1 MSWMQKLYEVYQACE
16 QRGLVGKWD
25 ETPALLPLY
34 HSTQKAQVEVVIDSE
49 GNWVPGLA
57 RAITDKQEQE
67 TVIMGD
73 PESLAVAAAIKP
85 KALFEKL
92 IYLAGDYPKYY
103 AKEFKKGSAQQEKP
117 SQKNMQPELYHK
129 AFMEMLQ
136 AWCESPYAHPDVL
149 AWYTYLQK
157 GRLIADL
164 VAEGVFQLDESGRLT
179 EKWAGGGKQQE
190 AFIRYRILRDSC
202 EEDCIWQSAS
212 ISNAFIAH
220 YQTLPV
226 TNDICYAMG
235 ELQPIAATS
244 PKYIRYSGDATKLIS
259 ANDNEG
265 FTYRG
270 RFQTAE
276 EALVVGRDT
285 TEKAHAALKWLI
297 RRQGYRNGEQVVL
310 AFGTGGNE
318 MPSPVEDTLGVV
330 RDPLFADDEMPPTF
344 TLKESIARALTQ
356 ALHSTSARL
365 DRHAE
370 AIVMGLDSAIEGKG
384 RLAIFYYRE
393 LSAQDYFDHILSWHT
408 TCTWLHTYRWVKE
421 GRDDSGKEKG
431 RFIHFTGA
439 PSLMDIV
446 LATYG
451 KQVSDKLK
459 KSALERLLPCV
470 VDSARLP
477 RDIVSTLARRA
488 AQRAALD
495 DGEREKVL
503 SIACALIKKQRV
515 EKKLKGAIDMA
526 LDEQYTGRDYLFG
539 RALAYAE
546 MIERAALDQQGEDR
560 ITNADRLMVSYTKH
574 PASTLLAIQDKLKN
588 YQNKSRR
595 FDENFFDRWIDG
607 FYDVI
612 DSLKGNGFTNDKL
625 SEEYLLGYA
634 SQRMKLKR
642 QYYAIRHNRSNTM
655 QKEEE

>member
-16 QRGLVGKWD
+16 QRKSLNQWD
-25 ETPALLPLY
+25 DSREPLPLY
-34 HSTQKAQVEVVIDSE
+34 HDTRQAQVEVGIDRE
-49 GNWVPGLA
+49 GNWVPELA
-57 RAITDKQEQE
+57 RAITDKQDME
-67 TVIMGD
+67 TIVPVTEKSASRTSS
-73 PESLAVAAAIKP
+73 PEP
-85 KALFEKL
+85 MPLFDKL
-92 IYLAGDYPKYY
+92 IYIAGDYDRYVP
-103 AKEFKKGSAQQEKP
+103 ADKEREQSPFS
-117 SQKNMQPELYHK
+117 LYL
-129 AFMEMLQ
+129 ASLRT
-136 AWCESPYAHPDVL
+136 WCEHPDCPVDVK
-149 AWYTYLQK
+149 AWLTYIEK
-157 GRLIADL
+157 RRLMQDL
-164 VAEGVFQLDESGRLT
+164 VEAGILTLDDSGMLHP
-179 EKWAGGGKQQE
+179 KWAGTGKPQDAFVRFCVLSGEHE
-190 AFIRYRILRDSC
+190 AEKVWLNPDVT
-202 EEDCIWQSAS
+202 
-212 ISNAFIAH
+212 NAFKV
-220 YQTLPV
+220 YLQSLPTTQDV
-226 TNDICYAMG
+226 CYVMG
-235 ELQPIAATS
+235 ELLPLSYTS
-244 PKYIRYSGDATKLIS
+244 PKGIRYAGDATKLIS
-259 ANDNEG
+259 SNDTGG

-297 RRQGYRNGEQVVL
+297 RKQGYRNGEQVVL

-393 LSAQDYFDHILSWHT
+393 LSAKDYFDRILSWHT

-446 LATYG
+446 LAAYG

-470 VDSARLP
+470 VDGARLP

-495 DGEREKVL
+495 GGEREKVL
-503 SIACALIKKQRV
+503 SIACALIKKSYNHNKEQEV
-515 EKKLKGAIDMA
+515 WTMA
-526 LDEQYTGRDYLFG
+526 LQPEVNDRSYLFG
-539 RALAYAE
+539 RAWAYAE
-546 MIERAALDQQGEDR
+546 AIERYALNLQKEKRD
-560 ITNADRLMVSYTKH
+560 TNAERLMVAFPRHPMKSWGILSKRLNSYQRKLGGRGRKLVDGMNEVI
-574 PASTLLAIQDKLKN
+574 SRLELAG
-588 YQNKSRR
+588 Y
-595 FDENFFDRWIDG
+595 
-607 FYDVI
+607 
-612 DSLKGNGFTNDKL
+612 TNEPL
-625 SEEYLLGYA
+625 SDLYLLGYA
-634 SQRMKLKR
+634 
-642 QYYAIRHNRSNTM
+642 A
-655 QKEEE
+655 QKHQFRLDRLASDASELDTETNEADETAHEEE